1 MVIFSIYYQ
10 RNFFNNI
17 SCKSF
22 FLPPLYLYTPAK
34 GKAAETGRRLSC
46 AFNYRIKEPKTNCN
60 KGERSNQQLDL
71 AMTIQHKISLNNIV
85 KNIESKIG
93 ESCIRKK
100 NNGQNWFHVDDNHLV
115 QVKCSLDD
123 LDSFLVVRHAE
134 SAERTHLA
142 KDGTRFYPADYH
154 NIDKMILEILEE
166 IWNNKTA

>member
-1 MVIFSIYYQ
+1 MPPFFIYT
-10 RNFFNNI
+10 
-17 SCKSF
+17 
-22 FLPPLYLYTPAK
+22 LAK

-100 NNGQNWFHVDDNHLV
+100 INGQNWFHVDDNHLV

-154 NIDKMILEILEE
+154 DIDKMILEILEE